1 MLLSIIIPIKNRAHI
16 ISDTLDSLNS
26 DKFEDTEIILVD
38 NNSNDN
44 LSNILK
50 NYKNVKYIKND
61 IDRER
66 SYSRNIGIKN
76 ANGDYLTFLDS
87 DDLLDSD
94 FLSYLKKAIN
104 KFSQDNFFF
113 INFNYFNTERVIKNK
128 NLFNKKFCKFSDL
141 VNENKISNIG
151 IVLKKKLAQE
161 ILWDENNDII
171 GTEDYDYV
179 LRLMIKAKRAV
190 LIDKKPLGNV
200 RIHDGRSVYQDKR
213 TKILKRFFYFKKK
226 LYNLEIFKNIDY
238 KNKKKIISTQAI
250 YSSLLLLN
258 CGEKKKSKIFLL
270 YTIKINF
277 FALFSKRF
285 LYLVYQLILKK

>member
-26 DKFEDTEIILVD
+26 DKFEDTEIIVVD

-44 LSNILK
+44 LNDILN

-76 ANGDYLTFLDS
+76 ANGNYITFLDS

-104 KFSQDNFFF
+104 NFSQDDFFF
-113 INFNYFNTERVIKNK
+113 INFNYFNDERVIKNK
-128 NLFNKKFCKFSDL
+128 NLFNKKFCEFSDL

-238 KNKKKIISTQAI
+238 KNKKK
-250 YSSLLLLN
+250 L
-258 CGEKKKSKIFLL
+258 FLHKL
-270 YTIKINF
+270 YIHHYYF
-277 FALFSKRF
+277 
-285 LYLVYQLILKK
+285 